1 MNIVLLGIQG
11 SGKGTLVQDLSKHLD
26 FSLVSVGA
34 LLREEI
40 ATGSELG
47 KLIKS
52 KTDKGELVDI
62 KIVIETVK
70 RKLSQNRKPIVIFDG
85 FPRSSE
91 QADELDKICNV
102 DLAIYLNLKKE
113 DAMKRIM
120 NRLTCSKCGNITTR
134 VKCPDLICPV
144 CKGKLTVRSDD
155 SPEAVNKRFEQYEL
169 ETYPL
174 IERYKKHGVL
184 VAEIDASKTPDEVL
198 KAVMKVIK

>member
-11 SGKGTLVQDLSKHLD
+11 SGKGTLVQDLSNKLD
-26 FSLVSVGA
+26 FTLISVGA
-34 LLREEI
+34 LLRDEI
-40 ATGSELG
+40 ATGSKLG
-47 KLIKS
+47 KIIKS
-52 KTDKGELVDI
+52 KTDKGELVDLS
-62 KIVIETVK
+62 IVMDTINK
-70 RKLSQNRKPIVIFDG
+70 KLSTNKKSIVIFDG

-113 DAMKRIM
+113 DALKRIM

-144 CKGKLTVRSDD
+144 CKGNLTVRSDD
-155 SPEAVNKRFEQYEL
+155 TPEVVNKRFEQYEL
-169 ETYPL
+169 LTYPL
-174 IERYKKHGVL
+174 IERYRKRGVL
-184 VAEIDASKTPDEVL
+184 VEIDASKTPDEVL

>member
-11 SGKGTLVQDLSKHLD
+11 SGKGTLVQDLSNKLD
-26 FSLVSVGA
+26 FTLISVGA
-34 LLREEI
+34 LLRDEI
-40 ATGSELG
+40 ATGSKLG
-47 KLIKS
+47 KIIKS
-52 KTDKGELVDI
+52 KTDKGELVDLS
-62 KIVIETVK
+62 IVMDTINK
-70 RKLSQNRKPIVIFDG
+70 KLSTNKKSIVIFDG

-113 DAMKRIM
+113 DALKRIM

-144 CKGKLTVRSDD
+144 CKGNLTVRSDD
-155 SPEAVNKRFEQYEL
+155 TLEVVDKRFEQYEL
-169 ETYPL
+169 LTYPL
-174 IERYKKHGVL
+174 IERYRKRGVL
-184 VAEIDASKTPDEVL
+184 VEIDASKTPDEVL